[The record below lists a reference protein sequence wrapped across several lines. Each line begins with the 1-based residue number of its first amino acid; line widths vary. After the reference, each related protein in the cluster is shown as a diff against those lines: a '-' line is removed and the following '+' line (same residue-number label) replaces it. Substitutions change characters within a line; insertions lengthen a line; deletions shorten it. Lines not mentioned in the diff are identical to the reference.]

1 MIRQWSVDSDPTAQG
16 RIKGAKPVAVLDIGS
31 NSVRLVV
38 YERHARAL
46 TPLYNEKSACAL
58 GRGVAATGRL
68 AEANAQRALKA
79 ARRYALVAR
88 LMGVG
93 STYVLATSAV
103 RDAADGPEFSA
114 EVERIMQAPVRVLTG
129 KEEAHFAAHGV
140 VAGMPLFDGVV
151 GDMGGGSLELARVR
165 GGEDIEGE
173 TYALG
178 AIRLQDD
185 SDGSP
190 AKAAEITRKRL
201 EGSQLATAA
210 PGGVFCAIGGTWRS
224 LAKLHQRQKK
234 YPLHM
239 IQNYS
244 VEAEDLIK
252 LCDDTIAAWEAD
264 ETYPG
269 ADYMSGSRRSLV
281 PFGAAVMAETLR
293 TGRFSEVVFSALG
306 VREGFLYSELPDDE
320 RAVDPLLQACEEMS
334 VLRARS
340 PAHAYDLNEFM
351 SQFMEGAGLAESGE
365 DKRLRTA
372 VAFLSD
378 IGWRGHPDYRGEQS
392 VDLVAY
398 GALVGID
405 HPGRAFLAEALA
417 VRYMGLKHKSM
428 SASLLKLAGTD
439 CHERARILGALLR
452 VAYPMSA
459 GMPGVLPRISFSREE
474 DTLVLHLPGD
484 FAFLD
489 GERLGNRLSQLA
501 STTGFADSRVM
512 IA

>member
-46 TPLYNEKSACAL
+46 TPLYNEKSPCAL
-58 GRGVAATGRL
+58 GRGVAASGRL
-68 AEANAQRALKA
+68 ADANVQRALKA
-79 ARRYALVAR
+79 ARRFALVAQ

-93 STYVLATSAV
+93 TTYVLATSAV
-103 RDAADGPEFSA
+103 RDAGNGPEFAA
-114 EVERIMQAPVRVLTG
+114 EVEKIMRATVRVLTG
-129 KEEAHFAAHGV
+129 TEEAHFAAHGV
-140 VAGMPLFDGVV
+140 VAGMPHFDGVV
-151 GDMGGGSLELARVR
+151 GDMGGGSLELARVK

-173 TYALG
+173 THALG

-190 AKAAEITRKRL
+190 AKAAGITRTRL
-201 EGSQLATAA
+201 EGSRLAAA
-210 PGGVFCAIGGTWRS
+210 PPGGIFCAIGGTWRS
-224 LAKLHQRQKK
+224 LAKLHQRQKN

-244 VEAEDLIK
+244 VGAEELIK
-252 LCDDTIAAWEAD
+252 LCDDTIAAWEAN

-269 ADYMSGSRRSLV
+269 ADYMSGSRRGLV

-293 TGRFSEVVFSALG
+293 AGRFSRVVFSALG
-306 VREGFLYSELPDDE
+306 VREGFLYSELSEEE

-351 SQFMEGAGLAESGE
+351 SQFIDGVGLAETPE
-365 DKRLRTA
+365 ETRLRKA

-417 VRYMGLKHKSM
+417 VRYMGLKHKSV
-428 SASLLKLAGTD
+428 SASLLELAGAEG
-439 CHERARILGALLR
+439 HERARILGALLR

-459 GMPGVLPRISFSREE
+459 GMPGVLPRISFAREKE
-474 DTLVLHLPGD
+474 TLVLNLPAD

-489 GERLGNRLSQLA
+489 GERLENRLSQLA
-501 STTGFADSRVM
+501 DTTGFADSRVM